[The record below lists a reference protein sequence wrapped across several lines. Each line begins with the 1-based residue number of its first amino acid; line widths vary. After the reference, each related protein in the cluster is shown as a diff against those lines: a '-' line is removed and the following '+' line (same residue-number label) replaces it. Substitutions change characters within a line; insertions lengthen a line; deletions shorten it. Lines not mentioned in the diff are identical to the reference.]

1 VSISVY
7 SEKLEKKIDA
17 ARSAPPI
24 TPDGR
29 IREVWELLLSFV
41 SNDTETPSAED
52 GP

>member
-1 VSISVY
+1 VSISAC

-17 ARSAPPI
+17 AKSALPI

-29 IREVWELLLSFV
+29 IRQVWELLLSFV
-41 SNDTETPSAED
+41 SNDTKTPSAEG